1 MSAAI
6 TGWRSRLQTPES
18 VSLADRG
25 ISRAR
30 RLLILL
36 ALPVVLIGSCSA
48 SYFLVS
54 SHIERQTIVLEPGS
68 HYAFR
73 FGIYGLGTVSYSE
86 SGLTGTW
93 GSEVYIMDMDRY
105 NYERFVSGKPY
116 AYMGYSTVGSGGEG
130 HSFAAGPIWE
140 HYVVIVNEGPSVATV
155 SFEGDS
161 RAYLSL
167 PVAALIA
174 AAYGGVW
181 HLVNRPLMRRWFA
194 GLDPEM
200 ARMARLM
207 RLRMNVVILAL
218 VGLAVLMYFAIR
230 TLTYELQGEGPGV
243 FSLGYLDFYLGML
256 LPAVLAFLLRFRIV
270 GMKGDGKKI
279 LADLASRLR
288 ATGFMVSRKR
298 EHLIVNTSRFFATKI
313 SARESGRCT
322 TITYQAYATPSGWT
336 LWFVMLFLF
345 AYAAPVMLGISLLAL
360 RTAAVFTSEHV
371 LGKLVGPP
379 VALPPDRETRIR
391 MLLIESLSESKR
403 LSQEALQSAKS
414 RYHDWIAILVVL
426 GLGLGSGVLALIS
439 VYALDSWETGAGLLY
454 ALGLGAAAGLAFVL
468 IGWRVLA
475 SRVRDHIKDMA
486 SWAGRLEAALKTEI
500 SAERP
505 PDGTMSSFELIAE
518 SFKQMPIW
526 LEERRKGAMTRDPGT
541 WFFLFFLGCLCY
553 SSATL
558 TFFAIGTGRP
568 LMAGLSLLLTIALCL
583 VILLT
588 YRRWKGEQNV
598 EAVELTADWKERFQT
613 LRSEMES
620 YLGSV

>member
-1 MSAAI
+1 M
-6 TGWRSRLQTPES
+6 QTPES
-18 VSLADRG
+18 VSLTDMG

-36 ALPVVLIGSCSA
+36 ALPVILIGSCSA

-68 HYAFR
+68 HYAVR

-116 AYMGYSTVGSGGEG
+116 AYMGYDTVGSGGEG

-140 HYVVIVNEGPSVATV
+140 YYVVIVNEGPSVAMV

-167 PVAALIA
+167 PVAALTA
-174 AAYGGVW
+174 AAYGGIW
-181 HLVNRPLMRRWFA
+181 HLVNRPLMRRWLA

-230 TLTYELQGEGPGV
+230 TLTYELQGEGPVV
-243 FSLGYLDFYLGML
+243 FSLGYLEFYLGML
-256 LPAVLAFLLRFRIV
+256 VPAVVAFLLRFSIV
-270 GMKGDGKKI
+270 RMKGDAKKI
-279 LADLASRLR
+279 LADLASKLR
-288 ATGFMVSRKR
+288 IAGFAVSKKR
-298 EHLIVNTSRFFATKI
+298 CSLIVNTDKFFATKI
-313 SARESGRCT
+313 SARESGEGAT
-322 TITYQAYATPSGWT
+322 VTYQAYATPSGWT
-336 LWFVMLFLF
+336 VWFVMLLLF
-345 AYAAPVMLGISLLAL
+345 TYTAPVMLGISLLAL
-360 RTAAVFTSEHV
+360 RTAAVFTSGQV
-371 LGKLVGPP
+371 LGRVLGPP
-379 VALPPDRETRIR
+379 ATVPPDRETRIR
-391 MLLIESLSESKR
+391 TLLLESLSESKR
-403 LSQEALQSAKS
+403 ISQEALQSAKS
-414 RYHDWIAILVVL
+414 RYHDWIAIVVVL
-426 GLGLGSGVLALIS
+426 GLGLGLGVLALVS
-439 VYALDSWETGAGLLY
+439 VYALDGWETRAGLLY
-454 ALGLGAAAGLAFVL
+454 ALGSGAAAGLAFVL

-486 SWAGRLEAALKTEI
+486 SWADRLEAALKTEI

-505 PDGTMSSFELIAE
+505 PDGAMSSFELIAE
-518 SFKQMPIW
+518 SFKRMPIW
-526 LEERRKGAMTRDPGT
+526 LEERRKGAMTRDPAA
-541 WFFLFFLGCLCY
+541 WFFLFFLACLCY
-553 SSATL
+553 SSAMAALLGITS
-558 TFFAIGTGRP
+558 GSP
-568 LMAGLSLLLTIALCL
+568 LIAGLSLLLTIALCL
-583 VILLT
+583 VMLLT

-598 EAVELTADWKERFQT
+598 EAVELTADWEKRFEA